1 MDRKADKRD
10 KKIMGMLK
18 YIEQLVKYVELLVK
32 EPTTVDG
39 YTEKYKDLVVS
50 IPLLTL
56 DQTQCAWHHF
66 ENLKDV
72 PPQPKYYKA
81 FGNSLFKLLMFFQD
95 NGHWVVHSKEK
106 SLYNWV
112 KNQRNFMRK
121 YKFSLTSNYRDEYK
135 FKPMIIISAHYFL
148 LRDVVGL
155 PSSKWDRE
163 EHEERD
169 I

>member
-1 MDRKADKRD
+1 MD
-10 KKIMGMLK
+10 KKIIGMLK
-18 YIEQLVKYVELLVK
+18 YIEQRVKYVELLVK

-50 IPLLTL
+50 IPLLTHDL
-56 DQTQCAWHHF
+56 TKRAWHHF
-66 ENLKDV
+66 EKLKDV
-72 PPQPKYYKA
+72 PPQPKYHEA

-95 NGHWVVHSKEK
+95 NGHWVVPSKEK

-112 KNQRNFMRK
+112 KNQRTNMRQ
-121 YKFSLTSNYRDEYK
+121 
-135 FKPMIIISAHYFL
+135 HL

-155 PSSKWDRE
+155 PSSKFDRE
-163 EHEERD
+163 EHEEHD